1 MTIEEVSERY
11 QVPINILKMYENWG
25 LCGAVKTVIGERQ
38 YDHEDIERLSMIMTL
53 QDVGLTSV
61 ETETYMRLFIAGRD
75 TEAERMQM
83 LEKIRTQTV
92 DELHFKQKQLD
103 QLDYLRYKIQ
113 DRK

>member
-61 ETETYMRLFIAGRD
+61 EAETYMRLFIAERD

-92 DELHFKQKQLD
+92 DELHFKQKQLY